1 MNNDFKTLIQSYS
14 DEWEN
19 VTTAET
25 LEQLQD
31 AYTNFE
37 STREEILTWVF
48 ENIKTEE
55 EQSEYFNTFGSME
68 SEMIEN
74 DGGVP
79 IFDQSFDIY
88 ESFDEYESYYQRYGC
103 LTPEFVVSWDEQNVL
118 FDDGDGNI
126 EIVAR
131 PDVLMGNVD

>member
-1 MNNDFKTLIQSYS
+1 MNNDFNTLIQSYS
-14 DEWEN
+14 GEWEN
-19 VTTAET
+19 VTSAET

-48 ENIKTEE
+48 ENMETEE
-55 EQSEYFNTFGSME
+55 EQSEYFTTFGSME
-68 SEMIEN
+68 SEMVDNSNGI
-74 DGGVP
+74 P

>member
-103 LTPEFVVSWDEQNVL
+103 LTPEFVVSWDEQNIL

>member
-1 MNNDFKTLIQSYS
+1 MNSDFKNFIQSYS
-14 DEWEN
+14 DEWEK
-19 VTTAET
+19 VTNAQT
-25 LEQLQD
+25 LEQLQES
-31 AYTNFE
+31 YTNFE

-48 ENIKTEE
+48 ENMGTEE
-55 EQSEYFNTFGSME
+55 EQAEYFNTFGSVE
-68 SEMIEN
+68 SQMIDDSN
-74 DGGVP
+74 GVP

-118 FDDGDGNI
+118 FDDGDGNV